1 MQLGSEV
8 IIRNGLPLALV
19 DDPLSRKALVTT
31 SHWSNNRVHGQGNC
45 SCKEGHDIA
54 SSRYIHQENYWD
66 MDAGIKKDIWSV
78 MEDFAKSPGGKDLS
92 KMKTHITDNIGCTV
106 SF

>member
-1 MQLGSEV
+1 
-8 IIRNGLPLALV
+8 
-19 DDPLSRKALVTT
+19 
-31 SHWSNNRVHGQGNC
+31 
-45 SCKEGHDIA
+45 
-54 SSRYIHQENYWD
+54 